1 MQTEL
6 TVHCTFEESNVS
18 LQALI
23 DTSFAI
29 FLKRELEKFAF
40 PFRPAVK

>member
-6 TVHCTFEESNVS
+6 TVHCTFEEGNVS

-29 FLKRELEKFAF
+29 FLKRELENLHSHF
-40 PFRPAVK
+40 VLL